1 MNLVFS
7 DTALLDLAYW
17 NKNEPGKTEKISA
30 LLADIMHTPFSGLG
44 KPEPLQHALRGYWS
58 RRINHEHR
66 LVYKVEKDTVYVAS
80 CRFHYT
86 A

>member
-7 DTALLDLAYW
+7 DAALRDLAYW
-17 NKNEPGKTEKISA
+17 NKTEPGKTEKISA
-30 LLADIMHTPFSGLG
+30 LLADIMRTPFTGLG
-44 KPEPLQHALRGYWS
+44 KPEPLQHTLRGYWS

-80 CRFHYT
+80 CRFHYS
-86 A
+86 